1 MLIKPKGHTHPEPK
15 LVVFRTCLCIPG
27 RPRSRARF
35 RAKARLLWGTLRE
48 KTNKHEKTA
57 AKFNTKKQRRRFTLE
72 GLIGSDLLVGLR
84 DHYFKQ
90 LKEDLLDITEKIK
103 SKIKGGF
110 WSNPFFRLFLPGL
123 FLPHLAKISLKQQN
137 GSIRSL

>member
-1 MLIKPKGHTHPEPK
+1 M
-15 LVVFRTCLCIPG
+15 VFRTCLCIPG
-27 RPRSRARF
+27 RPRSRAPF
-35 RAKARLLWGTLRE
+35 RAKARLLWGTLSE

-57 AKFNTKKQRRRFTLE
+57 AKFNTEKQRRLFTLE

-90 LKEDLLDITEKIK
+90 LKKDLLDITEKIS

-110 WSNPFFRLFLPGL
+110 W
-123 FLPHLAKISLKQQN
+123 
-137 GSIRSL
+137 

>member
-1 MLIKPKGHTHPEPK
+1 M
-15 LVVFRTCLCIPG
+15 VFRTCLVFPDGLG
-27 RPRSRARF
+27 RELVSRESEA
-35 RAKARLLWGTLRE
+35 LSE

-57 AKFNTKKQRRRFTLE
+57 AKFNTEKQRRRFTLE

-90 LKEDLLDITEKIK
+90 LKEGLLYITEKIK

-110 WSNPFFRLFLPGL
+110 WSKAFFSFISPL

>member
-1 MLIKPKGHTHPEPK
+1 M
-15 LVVFRTCLCIPG
+15 VFTTCLCIPV

-35 RAKARLLWGTLRE
+35 RAKARLLWETLSE

-57 AKFNTKKQRRRFTLE
+57 AKLNTQKQRRPFTLE

-90 LKEDLLDITEKIK
+90 VKKDLLDITEKLK
-103 SKIKGGF
+103 SKIKRGF
-110 WSNPFFRLFLPGL
+110 WSEAFFSFISPL